1 MEFGLFNLLSRRAES
16 QTITTIVE
24 EAAETVKLADQAG
37 FTTAWFPE
45 HHYSNYSIAPSPLM
59 MCGYC
64 APITQQIKLGT
75 AIVIGTLYHPARL
88 LSEVAFVDSMT
99 NGRLVLGFGSGYQP
113 HEFKRFGIDL
123 EHSPEIT
130 EEVLDIV
137 EGGLSNDVFEYHGKH
152 FDFPLTHMALQ
163 PVQEPMPEIWVAG
176 NNAQMQ
182 QRAARSGYPLI
193 ISALVKDIDFVA
205 SLREMAEK
213 NWHEAGVDAANM
225 RLATLRFAYVTDSH
239 EDALDFGDNA
249 RFQYR
254 LARNLRFRKEELEGG
269 LLPEVPFD
277 DEPTL
282 EELVANNPIG
292 DPETVAERIVE
303 EARRVNAFHMNLY
316 MHIGSYP
323 LQKSMRSIERFA
335 IEVMPLVEKELGES
349 VTSPAAAAE

>member
-16 QTITTIVE
+16 QTINSIVE

-99 NGRLVLGFGSGYQP
+99 NGRLVTGVRERLSTTRIQAL
-113 HEFKRFGIDL
+113 RDRDL

-213 NWHEAGVDAANM
+213 NWHEAGVDPANM

-239 EDALDFGDNA
+239 EDALDFA
-249 RFQYR
+249 RQR
-254 LARNLRFRKEELEGG
+254 P
-269 LLPEVPFD
+269 LPVQ
-277 DEPTL
+277 
-282 EELVANNPIG
+282 AG
-292 DPETVAERIVE
+292 A
-303 EARRVNAFHMNLY
+303 
-316 MHIGSYP
+316 
-323 LQKSMRSIERFA
+323 
-335 IEVMPLVEKELGES
+335 
-349 VTSPAAAAE
+349 

>member
-1 MEFGLFNLLSRRAES
+1 MEFGLFNLLSRRDES
-16 QTITTIVE
+16 QTINSIVE

-64 APITQQIKLGT
+64 APITQRIKLGT

-88 LSEVAFVDSMT
+88 LSEVAFVDGMT

-113 HEFKRFGIDL
+113 HEFKRFNIDL
-123 EHSPEIT
+123 EHSPDIT
-130 EEVLDIV
+130 EEILDIV
-137 EGGLSNDVFEYHGKH
+137 EGGLTNEAFEYHGKH
-152 FDFPLTHMALQ
+152 FDFPHTYMALR
-163 PVQEPMPEIWVAG
+163 PVQDPMPEVWIAG

-182 QRAARSGYPLI
+182 RRAAKSGYPLI

-213 NWHEAGVDAANM
+213 NWQEAGVDPATM
-225 RLATLRFAYVTDSH
+225 RLGTLRFGYVTDSH
-239 EDALDFGDNA
+239 EDALQFGDNA

-254 LARNLRFRKEELEGG
+254 LARNLRFRKEELDKG

-303 EARRVNAFHMNLY
+303 EVRRVNAFHMNFY
-316 MHIGSYP
+316 MHVGNMP
-323 LQKSMRSIERFA
+323 LAKSMRSIERFA
-335 IEVMPLVEKELGES
+335 SEVMPLVEKELGEP
-349 VTSPAAAAE
+349 VTASAAAE